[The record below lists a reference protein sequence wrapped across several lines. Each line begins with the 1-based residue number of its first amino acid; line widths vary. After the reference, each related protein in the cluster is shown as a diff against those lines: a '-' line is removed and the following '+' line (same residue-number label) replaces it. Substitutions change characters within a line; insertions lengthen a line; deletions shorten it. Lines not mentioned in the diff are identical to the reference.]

1 MARITVEDCNKYV
14 ANRFELI
21 LVAAQRGKELNHGA
35 LALIDNVK
43 KDKEAIVALREIA
56 AGFLSIEN
64 LEKSIITKSLTDE
77 TKKIQSESNDK
88 TFDEINEEVLAEI
101 ESLKESPDSQSEQLF
116 RNEEDIR
123 E

>member
-35 LALIDNVK
+35 VALIDNVK

>member
-1 MARITVEDCNKYV
+1 MARITVEDCNKFV
-14 ANRFELI
+14 PNRFELI

-35 LALIDNVK
+35 VALIDNVK

-64 LEKSIITKSLTDE
+64 LEKSIITKSLTNE
-77 TKKIQSESNDK
+77 TKKIQSENSDK

-116 RNEEDIR
+116 RNEEDIQ

>member
-35 LALIDNVK
+35 VAQIDNVK

-77 TKKIQSESNDK
+77 AKKIQSKSNDK

-116 RNEEDIR
+116 RNEEDIK

>member
-1 MARITVEDCNKYV
+1 MKYKRIT
-14 ANRFELI
+14 
-21 LVAAQRGKELNHGA
+21 
-35 LALIDNVK
+35 
-43 KDKEAIVALREIA
+43 KDKILSLRLPTGWDVALREIA

-64 LEKSIITKSLTDE
+64 LEKSIITKSLANE
-77 TKKIQSESNDK
+77 TKKIQSESANK

-116 RNEEDIR
+116 KNEEDIQ

>member
-1 MARITVEDCNKYV
+1 MARITVEDCNKFV
-14 ANRFELI
+14 PNRFELI

-35 LALIDNVK
+35 VALIDNVK

-64 LEKSIITKSLTDE
+64 LEKSIITKSLANE
-77 TKKIQSESNDK
+77 TKKIQSESANK

-116 RNEEDIR
+116 KNEEDIQ

>member
-35 LALIDNVK
+35 VALIDNVK

-116 RNEEDIR
+116 RNEEDIK

>member
-1 MARITVEDCNKYV
+1 MARITVEDCNKFV
-14 ANRFELI
+14 PNRFELI

-35 LALIDNVK
+35 VALIDNVK

-77 TKKIQSESNDK
+77 TKKIQSESAGK

-116 RNEEDIR
+116 INEEDIQ

>member
-1 MARITVEDCNKYV
+1 MARITVEDCNKFV
-14 ANRFELI
+14 PNRFELI

-35 LALIDNVK
+35 VALIDNVK

>member
-35 LALIDNVK
+35 VAQIYNVK

-77 TKKIQSESNDK
+77 AKKIQSKSNDK

-116 RNEEDIR
+116 RNEEDIK

>member
-35 LALIDNVK
+35 VAQIDNVK

-77 TKKIQSESNDK
+77 AKKIQSKSNEK

-101 ESLKESPDSQSEQLF
+101 ESLKESQDSQSDQLF
-116 RNEEDIR
+116 RNEEDIK

>member
-1 MARITVEDCNKYV
+1 MARITIEDCNEYV

-35 LALIDNVK
+35 VAQIDNVK

-56 AGFLSIEN
+56 AGLLNIEN
-64 LEKSIITKSLTDE
+64 LERSIIKKTFTDGDN
-77 TKKIQSESNDK
+77 KAQSSTNKK
-88 TFDEINEEVLAEI
+88 TFDQVNEEVLAEI
-101 ESLKESPDSQSEQLF
+101 ESLKESQESQSEQLF
-116 RNEEDIR
+116 KNEEDIR

>member
-1 MARITVEDCNKYV
+1 MARITIEDCNKYV

-35 LALIDNVK
+35 IAHIDNVR

-56 AGFLSIEN
+56 AGLLNIEN
-64 LEKSIITKSLTDE
+64 LEKSIVKKTFTDE
-77 TKKIQSESNDK
+77 VDKKAIEK
-88 TFDEINEEVLAEI
+88 TFDEINADVIAEI
-101 ESLKESPDSQSEQLF
+101 DSLKRSYDTQSEQLF
-116 RNEEDIR
+116 KDEENIQ

>member
-1 MARITVEDCNKYV
+1 MARITVEDCNQFV
-14 ANRFELI
+14 PNRFELI

-35 LALIDNVK
+35 AALIDNVR

-64 LEKSIITKSLTDE
+64 LEKSIITKSLAKE
-77 TKKIQSESNDK
+77 TKKIQSESADK
-88 TFDEINEEVLAEI
+88 TFDAINEEVLAEI
-101 ESLKESPDSQSEQLF
+101 ESLKESSDSQSEQLF
-116 RNEEDIR
+116 MNEEDIQ

>member
-1 MARITVEDCNKYV
+1 MARITAEDCNKYV

-35 LALIDNVK
+35 VAQIDNVK

-77 TKKIQSESNDK
+77 AKKIQSKSNDK

-116 RNEEDIR
+116 RNEEDIK

>member
-35 LALIDNVK
+35 VAQIDNVK

-56 AGFLSIEN
+56 AGLLSIEN
-64 LEKSIITKSLTDE
+64 LEKSIITKTLTDE
-77 TKKIQSESNDK
+77 TKKMQSEGDDK

-101 ESLKESPDSQSEQLF
+101 ESLKESPDAQSEQLF
-116 RNEEDIR
+116 RNEEDIK